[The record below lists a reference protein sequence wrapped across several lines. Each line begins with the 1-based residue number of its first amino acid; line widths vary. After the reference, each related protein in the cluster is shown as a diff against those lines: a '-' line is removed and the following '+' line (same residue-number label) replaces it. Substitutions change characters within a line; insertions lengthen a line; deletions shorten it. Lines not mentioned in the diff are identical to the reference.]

1 MLGLAGVTAM
11 EDRVAEFTS
20 RVVLPEI
27 FPEVAVM
34 IVPAPTAT
42 AVATP
47 LLFTVTMEALDELQ
61 VTNAVISRLDPSEN
75 VPVAVKGWVT
85 PTGIL
90 GLAGVT
96 EMEDRGGAFTLRTEV
111 PIELLLEIL
120 PDSREVAVMVV
131 VPMERAVVRPL
142 LSTVATAG
150 LEELQTTWGVISC
163 VVWSFQ

>member
-1 MLGLAGVTAM
+1 MLGLAGVTVM
-11 EDRVAEFTS
+11 EDRVAEFTP

-61 VTNAVISRLDPSEN
+61 VTSAVISRLDPSGN
-75 VPVAVKGWVT
+75 VPVAVNAWVT

-90 GLAGVT
+90 ELTGVT
-96 EMEDRGGAFTLRTEV
+96 EMEDRGGVFTLRTVV

-120 PDSREVAVMVV
+120 PGSPEVAVMVV
-131 VPMERAVVRPL
+131 VPMARAVAKPL

-150 LEELQTTWGVISC
+150 LEELQTTWVVISC
-163 VVWSFQ
+163 VVWSFR